1 MPLPDWARAHGLPL
15 VAARMRTFPADFE
28 VTEILGW
35 ALSGEG
41 EHDYLWIAKTG
52 ANTEWVARQL
62 ARHADVPVRDVGYA
76 GLKDRRAVTRQWFS
90 VPRWHA
96 PDWSSL
102 DAEGIDVVELARH
115 HKKLRRG
122 AHRGNRFRITL
133 RSAESEGHA
142 DAIAARIAAIRGQG
156 VPNYFG
162 EQRFGRDGGNLELAD
177 AWASGKRLPRHKR
190 SLAIST
196 VRSFLFNEALD
207 ERVRDDTWNL
217 LRPGDRANLDGTGS
231 VFDVP
236 VVDEEL
242 ERRCAAMDI
251 HPAGVLAGD
260 GTESGPANWRA
271 ALAKA
276 RVEPGARSLRLKVLD
291 LQHEIAN
298 DTLVLSFILGR
309 GAFATSVLRELV
321 ETHVPDQP

>member
-1 MPLPDWARAHGLPL
+1 MPLPDWARAHGPPL
-15 VAARMRTFPADFE
+15 FAARIRARAEDFE

-35 ALSGEG
+35 ERSGEG
-41 EHDYLWIAKTG
+41 EHDYLWVAKTG

-62 ARHADVPVRDVGYA
+62 ARHAGVPAKDVGYA

-90 VPRWHA
+90 VPRWNT
-96 PDWSSL
+96 PDWSSFAA
-102 DAEGIDVVELARH
+102 DGIEIVEIARH
-115 HKKLRRG
+115 RKKLRRG
-122 AHRGNRFRITL
+122 VHRGNRFRITL
-133 RSAESEGHA
+133 RGREPGARA
-142 DAIAARIAAIRGQG
+142 DEIAMRIAAIRELG

-207 ERVRDDTWNL
+207 RRVRDVTWNRL
-217 LRPGDRANLDGTGS
+217 QPGDKANLDGTGS
-231 VFDVP
+231 VFEVP
-236 VVDEEL
+236 EVDEEL
-242 ERRCAAMDI
+242 ARRCAAMDI

-260 GTESGPANWRA
+260 GTECGPGNWRA

-276 RVEPGARSLRLKVLD
+276 RVEPGTRSLRLKVPD
-291 LQHEIAN
+291 LEHEIAN
-298 DTLVLSFILGR
+298 DTLILSFILGR